1 MRTEKDT
8 ATLKSLIASVDRI
21 KPNDKT
27 SLEIILEEASA
38 YFSGARTAEDA
49 AKFMTD
55 RVRTRLQETK

>member
-27 SLEIILEEASA
+27 SLEIILEEAST
-38 YFSGARTAEDA
+38 YFSGIRSAEETV
-49 AKFMTD
+49 KLISD